1 MRFRA
6 EHTPSYAS
14 PPRAGHIRPPPA
26 GTYAAVVRVLP
37 TAANGYIGMR
47 LPPPLLEAGH
57 EVHCLARS
65 RERAA
70 RAFRDYLGTT
80 AAR

>member
-1 MRFRA
+1 
-6 EHTPSYAS
+6 
-14 PPRAGHIRPPPA
+14 
-26 GTYAAVVRVLP
+26 VRVLP